1 MDKAELIEEI
11 SSKVGLT
18 KKDTGNVVNAIVQTI
33 TNTLKKGEKVTLV
46 GFGTFQVLERK
57 ARRGVNPQTGET
69 IQISARKVPKFRA
82 GKELREKEIRETGT
96 FEEMGRKLDELGQKM
111 KVITQKG
118 AGKTSKQAKN
128 WGEKL
133 DEVGRKLKKV
143 TQNRVEKLATQTK
156 TIAQVSKLRSQ
167 IRDIKRKRE
176 DKISRLGKIAYES
189 HLYKKLDN
197 KDLKEIGEE
206 IAKLEKEIRIKEE
219 GIENLKK

>member
-1 MDKAELIEEI
+1 MNKAELVEE
-11 SSKVGLT
+11 VANQTRLT
-18 KKDTGNVVNAIVQTI
+18 KRTSRETIDAVISAITDSLVRE
-33 TNTLKKGEKVTLV
+33 EKVTLV
-46 GFGTFQVLERK
+46 GFGTFQVMKRK
-57 ARRGVNPQTGET
+57 ARKGVNPQTGEA
-69 IQISARKVPKFRA
+69 IKIPAKKVPKFVPGR
-82 GKELREKEIRETGT
+82 GLREKETRETGA
-96 FEEMGRKLDELGQKM
+96 FQEMGIRLDELGQKM

-128 WGEKL
+128 WGKKL
-133 DEVGRKLKKV
+133 GEMGGKLKKV
-143 TQNRVEKLATQTK
+143 TQDGVEKLTTQTK
-156 TIAQVSKLRSQ
+156 TIAEVSKLRSQ

-176 DKISRLGKIAYES
+176 DKISRLGKITYES

>member
-1 MDKAELIEEI
+1 MNKAELVEEI
-11 SSKVGLT
+11 TNKTGLT

-33 TNTLKKGEKVTLV
+33 TNTLKKGEKVTLI
-46 GFGTFQVLERK
+46 GFGTFQVIERK
-57 ARRGVNPQTGET
+57 ARTGMNPQTGET
-69 IQISARKVPKFRA
+69 IQILAKKVPKFRA
-82 GKELREKEIRETGT
+82 GKELREKETRETGT
-96 FEEMGRKLDELGQKM
+96 FEEMGIRLDELGQKM

-128 WGEKL
+128 WGKKL
-133 DEVGRKLKKV
+133 GEMGGKLKKV
-143 TQNRVEKLATQTK
+143 TQDRVEKLTTQTK

-176 DKISRLGKIAYES
+176 DKISRLGKITYES

-219 GIENLKK
+219 EIENLKK